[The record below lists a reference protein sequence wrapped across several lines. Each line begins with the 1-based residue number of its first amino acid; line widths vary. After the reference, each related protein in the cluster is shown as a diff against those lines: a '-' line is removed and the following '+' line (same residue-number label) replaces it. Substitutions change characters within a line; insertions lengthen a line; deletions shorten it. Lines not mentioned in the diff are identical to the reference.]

1 MKLNLTES
9 QLAVLYPTRYCP
21 ACEHT
26 KPRKDYNNK
35 KATKD
40 GLQVYCRLCQSKDK
54 VQERKSAEAEKDVD
68 RKCLSCLKMFSSP
81 DPVATNRICNTCT
94 ARNRAR
100 NTYSGAEVNQQT
112 VEVE

>member
-1 MKLNLTES
+1 MKPNLTES
-9 QLAVLYPTRYCP
+9 QLAILYPSRYCP

-26 KPRKDYNNK
+26 KPRKDWNKK

-54 VQERKSAEAEKDVD
+54 VQERKSAKAEKDVE

-81 DPVATNRICNTCT
+81 YPVTENRICGKCSI
-94 ARNRAR
+94 RD
-100 NTYSGAEVNQQT
+100 TYSEADFNLQDMGG
-112 VEVE
+112 VE